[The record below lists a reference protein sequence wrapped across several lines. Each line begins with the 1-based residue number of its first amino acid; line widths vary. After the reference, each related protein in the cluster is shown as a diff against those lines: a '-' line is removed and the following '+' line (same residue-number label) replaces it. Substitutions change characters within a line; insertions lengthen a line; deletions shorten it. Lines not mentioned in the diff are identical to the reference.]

1 LNALTFGLH
10 HISLSLFL
18 PLFLF
23 QFHGKLKKKIPKA
36 ERNNH
41 KHVVVVKLNI
51 SFKVNEM
58 KNFFI

>member
-1 LNALTFGLH
+1 ME
-10 HISLSLFL
+10 SL
-18 PLFLF
+18 
-23 QFHGKLKKKIPKA
+23 KKKKIPKA

-58 KNFFI
+58 NNFFI